1 MFGIKQDMK
10 VKRAMV
16 IQKNNEL
23 CQEFYF
29 CHPFSKLKLNQI
41 YNFSYTGCQLWDLFC
56 PEAEHLENTY
66 NVSVRRMLGLP
77 QSTHRYLIQPLANGQ
92 HLKQVLI
99 KRFLQFCEKLRVCTK
114 SVVRDTFEK
123 IKVDVR
129 TTTGKNLA
137 ELGILLKKPIS
148 ELSPVDANLV
158 DYVQVEDEN
167 SFRIDFIKELIE
179 VKHGVLN
186 VEGFESNELEVI
198 MEFLCTS

>member
-1 MFGIKQDMK
+1 MK
-10 VKRAMV
+10 VNRDLV

-29 CHPFSKLKLNQI
+29 CHSLSKLKLNQI
-41 YNFSYTGCQLWDLFC
+41 YNFSYTGGQLWDLFC
-56 PEAEHLENTY
+56 PEAVQLENTY
-66 NVSVRRMLGLP
+66 NISIRRMLGLP

-99 KRFLQFCEKLRVCTK
+99 KRFLQFCEKLRVCSK
-114 SVVRDTFEK
+114 EVVRETFEK
-123 IKVDVR
+123 IKKDVR

-148 ELSPVDANLV
+148 ELSPADANLV
-158 DYVQVEDEN
+158 EYAPVEDAN
-167 SFRIDFIKELIE
+167 SFKIDFIKELIE
-179 VKHGVLN
+179 VKHGELN
-186 VEGFESNELEVI
+186 VDGFEKSELEMI

>member
-1 MFGIKQDMK
+1 
-10 VKRAMV
+10 
-16 IQKNNEL
+16 
-23 CQEFYF
+23 
-29 CHPFSKLKLNQI
+29 
-41 YNFSYTGCQLWDLFC
+41 
-56 PEAEHLENTY
+56 
-66 NVSVRRMLGLP
+66 MLGLP

-148 ELSPVDANLV
+148 ELSPVDANLA

-167 SFRIDFIKELIE
+167 SFRIDFIKELID